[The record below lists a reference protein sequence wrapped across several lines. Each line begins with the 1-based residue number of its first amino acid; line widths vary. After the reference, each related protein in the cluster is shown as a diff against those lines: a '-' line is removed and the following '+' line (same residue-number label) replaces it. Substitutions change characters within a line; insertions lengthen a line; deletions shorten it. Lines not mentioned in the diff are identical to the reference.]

1 MNCHTQD
8 QLTVI
13 VGSIWVSSWL
23 PVLRVTRYHV
33 VNFMM
38 EKAIWQDDA
47 ASQTKENKDPNHPHP
62 YKWVWKC
69 ILLLLGLCMST
80 VLATPLNA
88 ALIEHTEPKLSHTL
102 NVRGWVF
109 YLSFFLYVYCVCMFV
124 WKSHSTH
131 VKTRGQSVGSW
142 FPQLFSIYL
151 GKGQLISQMW
161 QEVPEIAQEAC

>member
-109 YLSFFLYVYCVCMFV
+109 YLSFFCMFIV
-124 WKSHSTH
+124 YACLCGSLTAHMW
-131 VKTRGQSVGSW
+131 RPEDNLLGVGSLSCFQYILERGNW
-142 FPQLFSIYL
+142 YHKC
-151 GKGQLISQMW
+151 GKKSLK
-161 QEVPEIAQEAC
+161 